1 MVCKLLVTTLLLG
14 PAISQTQ
21 KNQAPVT
28 PQTAPNASLPAL
40 PPIKMGLWEATTT
53 MSTGTNLKTRACLTQ
68 ESYREQLANMPHGC
82 TLSNSQ
88 SSSTSMSGDVTCN
101 LQNDVKSSGHFSAQ
115 FPDPATVHMTMTV
128 TTTMQGRSMTMTMTS
143 DSHFVS
149 SDCGDVSPG
158 QSQIIQ

>member
-1 MVCKLLVTTLLLG
+1 MLCKLLVTALLLG

-28 PQTAPNASLPAL
+28 PQAPPNAALPV

-68 ESYREQLANMPHGC
+68 ESYRDQLANMPRGC

-88 SSSTSMSGDVTCN
+88 SSSTSMSADVSCN

-115 FPDPATVHMTMTV
+115 FPDASTVHMTMTV
-128 TTTMQGRSMTMTMTS
+128 TTSMQGRSMTMTMTS

-149 SDCGDVSPG
+149 SDCGDVAPG